1 MTGVV
6 LIGGK
11 SSRMGQ
17 DKSMLFLGDL
27 PLYKIAAEKIAPF
40 CDKIYLSANPHQKS
54 HFTFEYPTIQD
65 LFDGE
70 GPLGGI
76 ISCHRYIQERL
87 LIISCDLP
95 LITDDEITTLIH
107 QHNDK
112 KGCTMFYNDS
122 TGHYEPMLSIW
133 EKEVLDLLEEYFISG
148 GRSIQQFLKQQK
160 IVKNMPSNLQNFKNL
175 NTVDDWLNLDF
186 AH

>member
-17 DKSMLFLGDL
+17 DKSILFLGDR

-40 CDKIYLSANPHQKS
+40 SDKIYLSANHDQ
-54 HFTFEYPTIQD
+54 TTRGAYEYPLIQD
-65 LFDGE
+65 TFKAE
-70 GPLGGI
+70 GPVGGI
-76 ISCHRYIQERL
+76 VSCHRFIKNTL

-107 QHNDK
+107 KHNDK
-112 KGCTMFYNDS
+112 KGCTMFYNVFS
-122 TGHYEPMLSIW
+122 GYYEPMLSIW
-133 EKEVLDLLEEYFISG
+133 DVTILDLLELYFLSG
-148 GRSIQQFLKQQK
+148 GRSLQYFLEQHS
-160 IVKNMPSNLQNFKNL
+160 VSKNEPSSLQNFKNI
-175 NTVDDWLNLDF
+175 NTVDDWIKIDSTK
-186 AH
+186 

>member
-17 DKSMLFLGDL
+17 DKSMLFLGDR
-27 PLYKIAAEKIAPF
+27 PLYKIATEKIAPF
-40 CDKIYLSANPHQKS
+40 CDKIYLSANHDQTTRCS
-54 HFTFEYPTIQD
+54 YEYPLIQD
-65 LFDGE
+65 TFKAE
-70 GPLGGI
+70 GPVGGI
-76 ISCHRYIQERL
+76 ISSHRFIKDTL

-95 LITDDEITTLIH
+95 LITDDDITTLIH
-107 QHNDK
+107 KHNEK

>member
-1 MTGVV
+1 MTGIV

-11 SSRMGQ
+11 SSRMGE
-17 DKSMLFLGDL
+17 DKAMMVYKKRS
-27 PLYKIAAEKIAPF
+27 LYKIAVENIAPF
-40 CDKIYLSANPHQKS
+40 CDKIYLSANQQQIS
-54 HFTFEYPTIQD
+54 QVTFEYPTIQD
-65 LFDGE
+65 QFDGE

-95 LITDDEITTLIH
+95 LISQIEIEALTNL
-107 QHNDK
+107 HNHNN
-112 KGCTMFYNDS
+112 GCTMFYNDS

-133 EKEVLDLLEEYFISG
+133 EKEVLDLLDEYFISG

-160 IVKNMPSNLQNFKNL
+160 IVKIIPSTLQNFKNV
-175 NTVDDWLNLDF
+175 NTVDDWLKLDLTS
-186 AH
+186 